1 MHKNTDVKKLT
12 DSLVSAVDK
21 SMGNGKGITLFLI
34 TFAAAFREIFETI
47 LFLKILIL
55 DGHQKIFVGAGAV
68 SAIILTFIII
78 TIAVKY
84 SIKLNLKLLFKAST
98 ILILSLSTI
107 FLGKGIGAL
116 QKTGAFAQTSLD
128 GFSMPAL
135 GFNSTLEVLVA
146 QTGMVAIILT
156 YSFVNLVRKRK
167 LVESAL

>member
-1 MHKNTDVKKLT
+1 M
-12 DSLVSAVDK
+12 
-21 SMGNGKGITLFLI
+21 
-34 TFAAAFREIFETI
+34 
-47 LFLKILIL
+47 
-55 DGHQKIFVGAGAV
+55 